1 MGLYHK
7 YRPDTLD
14 KIVGNHDVVSYL
26 KNVLS
31 KPKKCPQVF
40 LFHGPRGCGKTSLAR
55 IIASTLN
62 CTGFDYIEVD
72 TAVFRGIDSVRDWRQ
87 KARYHTITPGGYRV
101 WVIDEVHKMTT
112 DAQNACLKLFEEP
125 PKNNIFILCTTDP
138 QKLLKTVKDR
148 CTILAVNPIDDDQM
162 FGLLKSIV
170 KAEGVKIKTKILD
183 QIVIDA
189 DGLPRGAIQIL
200 DKVLSVPEDQQLKFA
215 KLAAEEQIQSFELCK
230 ALMVPNISWIK
241 VKKLLIGLKG
251 QEPESIRRHIL
262 GYAQGSL
269 LRGKNDTA
277 ALIIEEFWEPL
288 YNIGFP
294 GLVLCCY
301 KVIKG

>member
-1 MGLYHK
+1 MSLYHK

-14 KIVGNHDVVSYL
+14 KIVGNYDVISYL
-26 KNVLS
+26 KNVLT
-31 KPKKCPQVF
+31 KPKKCSQVF
-40 LFHGPRGCGKTSLAR
+40 LLHGPRGCGKTSLAR
-55 IIASTLN
+55 IIANVLGCSGL
-62 CTGFDYIEVD
+62 DYIEVD

-125 PKNNIFILCTTDP
+125 PRKNIFILCTTDP

-148 CTILAVNPIDDDQM
+148 CTILAVHPIEDNEM

-170 KAEGVKIKTKILD
+170 KAEGAKIKTKVLD
-183 QIVIDA
+183 QIVEDSN
-189 DGLPRGAIQIL
+189 GLPRGAIQVL
-200 DKVLSVPEDQQLKFA
+200 DKVLSVSEDQQLKFA
-215 KLAAEEQIQSFELCK
+215 KKAAEEQIQSYELCK
-230 ALMVPNISWIK
+230 ALMVPNSSWGK
-241 VKKLLIGLKG
+241 VIKLLIGLKG
-251 QEPESIRRHIL
+251 QEPETIRRHVL
-262 GYAQGSL
+262 GYAQGAL
-269 LRGKNDTA
+269 LRAENDTA